1 MAETENTSG
10 TYESRD
16 EAFKDA
22 KSTAQYWL
30 NALKLAGDGDEKK
43 WRDSAKKAVEIYEGD
58 KQPAFNILHSNTET
72 LKAAVYNSQPTPD
85 IRPRWNGQDQAAR
98 KGGTLIE
105 RALVYG
111 MDEYDF
117 DDEMR
122 AVIHELTLAGR
133 GVAWVEYHPLT
144 RTVQI
149 EDANGQ
155 PQQVDEV
162 VWQQAK
168 CVRIPYD
175 RYRQGK
181 SDSYGQVPWVA
192 RFKGFTRDELKAIPG
207 ISPAVVDKVPLDM
220 STGDIGEEKT
230 EAERSPFKMTGAWEI
245 WDKDTRQVFYVAPS
259 YPDGPLAVVP
269 DPLGLLDFLP
279 CPRPLVAIR
288 RQASTAPV
296 VPYDIY
302 KKQAEE
308 LNTVSERILALVG
321 LLKYRGIRAA
331 EVSEL
336 DALANADDGE
346 FIPSTGA
353 LSVLAQQK
361 SLNDA
366 IWVMPI
372 EKIIVVVRE
381 LIVQRNE
388 IKQSIFEITGIADIM
403 RGASSP
409 SETLGAQQLK
419 AQWGSLRVQDL
430 QRDIQRFVR
439 DLFRLKAEIIASKF
453 TEKSLG
459 LLNGGPVEPEVMAI
473 LRNDVQRSYS
483 IDVESDSTIRGD
495 LARSQQNM
503 SMFLQG
509 TAQFAQSI
517 GPLISSPA
525 NPMGVIPP
533 ELALTV
539 YASFARQ
546 FKLGKEVE
554 DKMAEFIQKAQQT
567 GVGQETPEQQQKKA
581 EAEQIQKAGLVAD
594 VQNKTAAAEKTKL
607 EAEGQQIENMRQAV
621 TPIEQPQ
628 PGFVQ

>member
-1 MAETENTSG
+1 MPETDNSAG
-10 TYESRD
+10 SYESRS

-22 KSTAQYWL
+22 QSTATYWL
-30 NALKLAGDGDEKK
+30 NALKVAGGGAEKK

-72 LKAAVYNSQPTPD
+72 IKAAVYNSLPIPD
-85 IRPRWNGQDQAAR
+85 IRARWSSSDPIAR
-98 KGGTLIE
+98 KGGTLLE
-105 RALVYG
+105 RGIVYG

-117 DDEMR
+117 DDELR
-122 AVIHELTLAGR
+122 GIIHELTLAGR
-133 GVAWVEYHPLT
+133 GVGWVEYHPLT
-144 RTVQI
+144 RTVAT

-155 PQQVDEV
+155 AQQVEQV
-162 VWQQAK
+162 VWQQVK
-168 CVRIPYD
+168 CCRVPFE

-181 SDSYGQVPWVA
+181 ADGYGQVPWVA
-192 RFKGFTRDELKAIPG
+192 RFKGFTRDELREIPG
-207 ISPAVVDKVPLDM
+207 IDPNVADEIPLDM
-220 STGDIGEEKT
+220 SQGDPGEEKA
-230 EAERSPFKMTGAWEI
+230 EAERSPFKMAGVWEI

-259 YPDGPLAVVP
+259 YPAGPVAIVP
-269 DPLGLLDFLP
+269 DPLNLLDFFP
-279 CPRPLVAIR
+279 CPRPLVAVR
-288 RQASTAPV
+288 RQSSTAPV

-302 KKQAEE
+302 RKQAEE

-321 LLKYRGIRAA
+321 ILKYRGVRAS
-331 EVSEL
+331 EVPEL
-336 DALANADDGE
+336 DEIENLDDGE
-346 FIPSTGA
+346 FVPSKGA
-353 LSVLAQQK
+353 LTVLAQQK
-361 SLNDA
+361 GLGDA
-366 IWVMPI
+366 IWVVPI
-372 EKIIVVVRE
+372 EKIITVVRE
-381 LIVQRNE
+381 LVVQRNE
-388 IKQSIFEITGIADIM
+388 IKQAIFEITGIADIM

-419 AQWGSLRVQDL
+419 AQWGSLRVQDV
-430 QRDIQRFVR
+430 QRDVQRFVR
-439 DLFRLKAEIIASKF
+439 DIFRLQGEIIAGKF
-453 TEKSLG
+453 TEKSLA
-459 LLNGGPVEPEVMAI
+459 LLNGGPVEPEVIAI

-509 TAQFAQSI
+509 TAQFAQSL
-517 GPLISSPA
+517 GPLIASPA
-525 NPMGVIPP
+525 NPAGVIPP

-554 DKMAEFIQKAQQT
+554 DKMGEFIQKAQQM

-594 VQNKTAAAEKTKL
+594 VKQKSAAAEKTQL
-607 EAEGQQIENMRQAV
+607 EAQGQQIENMRQV
-621 TPIEQPQ
+621 MTPIEQPQ